1 MIKFYLIVFVSL
13 VVGLTGLEGEVLVLY
28 PASYFQIDSIPAY
41 LQQARDIGFTGIVV
55 DLYEQGIANYPSDQ
69 LPSGFSF
76 DPLEEISYHCQ
87 RLNLKFYL
95 RLSLCKVWQSSSPPV
110 YANHVFYSHP
120 QWFAANNRGERMIE
134 FTLDDLQ
141 QQNLNGYF
149 ISPLAPGLEKLAQ
162 QLIDQV
168 NQNYPADGII
178 ITDLTVPGIE
188 WSYDPFLR
196 SAFKRKYYVDPASDY
211 LNSQLAQSWA
221 VFYMQAPLELTYK
234 LSLLI
239 EDRYPLI
246 IEAQSWEMGEIFDQQ
261 QYVDMIITDSCLVEV
276 LAYSPKDLSD
286 LVKLRKNTS
295 FLIIMDLQNILTV
308 IGYKPM
314 LKIGLTL

>member
-1 MIKFYLIVFVSL
+1 MIKLYLIVFLSL
-13 VVGLTGLEGEVLVLY
+13 VVRLTGLGGEVLVLY
-28 PASYFQIDSIPAY
+28 PTPYFQIDSIPGY
-41 LQQARDIGFTGIVV
+41 LQQAKDIGFTGIVV
-55 DLYEQGIANYPSDQ
+55 DLYEQGIVNFPSDQ
-69 LPSGFSF
+69 LPSSYSF

-110 YANHVFYSHP
+110 YSNHIFYTHP
-120 QWFAANNRGERMIE
+120 QWFASNSKGERMIE
-134 FTLDDLQ
+134 FTLDDLM
-141 QQNLNGYF
+141 QQNLSGYF

-162 QLIDQV
+162 HLIEQV

-178 ITDLTVPGIE
+178 ISDLTVPGIE
-188 WSYDPFLR
+188 WSYDPYLR

-211 LNSQLAQSWA
+211 LNSYLSQSWA
-221 VFYMQAPLELTYK
+221 NFFIQAPVELMYK

-239 EDRYPLI
+239 DERYPLI
-246 IEAQSWEMGEIFDQQ
+246 IETPSQEMSEIFDQQ
-261 QYVDMIITDSCLVEV
+261 QYVDMVITDSCLVEV
-276 LAYSPKDLSD
+276 LAYSPKELSD

-295 FLIIMDLQNILTV
+295 LLIILDLQDILTV

-314 LKIGLTL
+314 LKIGLSS